1 MQNKSRDTHLN
12 NALELK
18 TLTIDNWI
26 IVEEKYKKSG
36 YINYNFGANVDIS
49 TIWSTIGSI
58 VNICTVA
65 ILSVGK
71 VYKTHTFERLE
82 EIVYKKSTPCED
94 LALIKELD
102 NEINEF
108 KFYNLFFRNCQH
120 WISWCYNIDVNSSE
134 KCCNPDGPLFEE

>member
-26 IVEEKYKKSG
+26 IVVGKYKRAG
-36 YINYNFGANVDIS
+36 YINYDFGPNVDIS
-49 TIWSTIGSI
+49 TIWSTTGSI

-65 ILSVGK
+65 IFSVGK

-134 KCCNPDGPLFEE
+134 KCCNPDGSLFEE

>member
-108 KFYNLFFRNCQH
+108 KFYNFFF
-120 WISWCYNIDVNSSE
+120 SKFPTLDKLV
-134 KCCNPDGPLFEE
+134 L